1 MPFSINNTV
10 RIATFLLLLLALVNC
25 GNSAARSDKGSP
37 TGPQPADNGNRP
49 IQARDV
55 EPPVKNNGKV
65 IHVLVALCDNV
76 NQGIVPVPARLGNG
90 EDLKDN
96 LYWGA
101 AYGVK
106 SFFAKSKDW
115 KLVAQMLKPQPAILE
130 RCLFKHKTRDVY
142 LVADAYRGAEIKQ
155 TISDFF
161 DYAAGGRGEN
171 LRANEVALRCG
182 DGADLLVYVGHNGL
196 MDFNLATQVKQQD
209 DKRRDAI
216 MLCCASKNYFAARLR
231 STGANP
237 LLWTTNLMAPE
248 AYILQAAIN
257 GWLQNESGE
266 QIRLRA
272 AEAYHKYQRCGLK
285 AARNLFSSSW

>member
-1 MPFSINNTV
+1 MRSAIKIV
-10 RIATFLLLLLALVNC
+10 ISLALVSLFINC
-25 GNSAARSDKGSP
+25 GRSAARSGNPSQNSAQQTANSNRAKP
-37 TGPQPADNGNRP
+37 TEEA
-49 IQARDV
+49 

-65 IHVLVALCDNV
+65 IHVLVALCDNI

-90 EDLKDN
+90 EDLKGN

-106 SFFAKSKDW
+106 TFFTRSPEW
-115 KLVAQMLKPQPAILE
+115 KLVSQILNPQPAILE
-130 RCLFKHKTRDVY
+130 RCVFKHKTREVY
-142 LVADAYRGAEIKQ
+142 MVADASRGAEIKQ
-155 TISDFF
+155 TITDFF
-161 DYAAGGRGEN
+161 TYAAGGNGEN
-171 LRANEVALRCG
+171 LRASEVALRCG
-182 DGADLLVYVGHNGL
+182 GGADLLVFVGHNGL
-196 MDFNLATQVKQQD
+196 MDFSLSSEAKQQD

-216 MLCCASKNYFAARLR
+216 MLCCASKNYFAAPLKA
-231 STGANP
+231 TGANP

-248 AYILQAAIN
+248 AYILQAALS

-272 AEAYHKYQRCGLK
+272 AEAYNKYQRCGLK